1 MEDRMRDRPGSS
13 EPAGAEP
20 PLYHRILGVL
30 SAEISEGLLEAGT
43 RLLESRVAT
52 RFGVSRA
59 PARQA
64 LAELAAEGF
73 IVPARAPSRGY
84 VVAATPGRREDTRT
98 IAASAPVS
106 FETRPTWQRIYAEA
120 EEAITSRIAFGNW
133 RVIETALG
141 SHFGVSRTVAREVL
155 ARLQSRGLVMHEGK
169 RWIAPQLSD
178 RRVHELYELRAI
190 LEPAALESAVERLPS
205 SELDRMTGSLHAALE
220 GAPSAESLDGLER
233 ELHFDLIGRCGNGML
248 RQTMLQAQ
256 SLLLAHRFFYRFT
269 ADMYPVEPFL
279 AEHLDVVEHLRQER
293 LPAARDSLRA
303 HLMASSER
311 AVERIANVR
320 GLVRLDPISF
330 LEPIRDSSAG

>member
-1 MEDRMRDRPGSS
+1 MRDRTGSS

-20 PLYHRILGVL
+20 PLYHRIVGVL
-30 SAEISEGLLEAGT
+30 SAEISEGSLERGA

-64 LAELAAEGF
+64 LAELAAGGF
-73 IVPARAPSRGY
+73 VVQARAPSRGY
-84 VVAATPGRREDTRT
+84 VVAAPPEPREDAG
-98 IAASAPVS
+98 AAVPAAPVS
-106 FETRPTWQRIYAEA
+106 FETRPTWQRIYSEA

-190 LEPAALESAVERLPS
+190 LEPAALESAADGIPS
-205 SELDRMTGSLHAALE
+205 SDLDRMIVSLRAAIQDAPTAE
-220 GAPSAESLDGLER
+220 GLDGLER
-233 ELHFDLIGRCGNGML
+233 ELHLDLIGRCTNGML
-248 RQTMLQAQ
+248 RQTMLQTQ

-279 AEHLDVVEHLRQER
+279 GEHLDVVEHLRQGR
-293 LPAARDSLRA
+293 LPEAQHALRA
-303 HLMASSER
+303 HLMTSSER

-330 LEPIRDSSAG
+330 LEPLPEDSGD

>member
-1 MEDRMRDRPGSS
+1 MRDRPGSF

-20 PLYHRILGVL
+20 PLYHRIVGVL
-30 SAEISEGLLEAGT
+30 STEISAGLLESGA
-43 RLLESRVAT
+43 RLLESRVAS

-73 IVPARAPSRGY
+73 IVQADAPSRGY
-84 VVAATPGRREDTRT
+84 VVAATRKRSNEP
-98 IAASAPVS
+98 AATAQSSPVS

-120 EEAITSRIAFGNW
+120 EEAITSRIAFGDW
-133 RVIETALG
+133 RVTETALG

-178 RRVHELYELRAI
+178 RRVHELYELRAV
-190 LEPAALESAVERLPS
+190 LEPAALESAVDRLSP
-205 SELDRMTGSLHAALE
+205 SELGRMTAALRAAME
-220 GAPSAESLDGLER
+220 DAPSAERLDGLER
-233 ELHFDLIGRCGNGML
+233 ELHFGLIGRCGNGML
-248 RQTMLQAQ
+248 RQTMLQTQ
-256 SLLLAHRFFYRFT
+256 SLLLAHRFFYRLT
-269 ADMYPVEPFL
+269 ANMYRVEPFL
-279 AEHLDVVEHLRQER
+279 GEHLDVLER
-293 LPAARDSLRA
+293 LRLGRLPEAQRSLRA

-330 LEPIRDSSAG
+330 LDPIRDGSTG